1 MSSLSTWTWHFV
13 QKVWL
18 FGIKDFSISI
28 SSELVFLVWS
38 RGTVQLTNQIPRAM
52 SQGYIQHARKHMGVH
67 AVCMNIYM
75 DNMWLSRTLS
85 VGVFTFTERLSVS
98 VCCHLWD
105 WHCGSI
111 MACCIHLTRSRQVIQ
126 PGCVTLNEYVSQE
139 SLLPVVQTTCFH
151 DSPIFQESNV
161 STMTN
166 KFSRGGPVFSL
177 QVSQVDC
184 R

>member
-105 WHCGSI
+105 
-111 MACCIHLTRSRQVIQ
+111 
-126 PGCVTLNEYVSQE
+126 VTLWIHNGMLHSSYQE
-139 SLLPVVQTTCFH
+139 SSGYSAWLCNTEWIRFTGVITP
-151 DSPIFQESNV
+151 SGANY
-161 STMTN
+161 M
-166 KFSRGGPVFSL
+166 FSW
-177 QVSQVDC
+177 
-184 R
+184 